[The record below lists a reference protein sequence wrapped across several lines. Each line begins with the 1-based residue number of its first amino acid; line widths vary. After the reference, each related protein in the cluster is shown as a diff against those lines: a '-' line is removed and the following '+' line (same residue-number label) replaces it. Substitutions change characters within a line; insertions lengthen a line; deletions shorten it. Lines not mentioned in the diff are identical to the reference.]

1 MEKRRFNNEEMERA
15 KRVNMRKYL
24 GLRKGQNILSPFRD
38 EKTPSFSI
46 YRNKDTGHWQ
56 GKDHGGRTEPYDAI
70 AIVQSMEKVDFVT
83 AVKSLLAFAEGQETT
98 ERREHDTNIDSGQN
112 SSPEGSR
119 MAQEKKNINYE
130 WLEDN
135 KEGLEYLKNVRKIS
149 PGVIEKIKD
158 KIKVVDV
165 IIEKNDGT
173 YRNRMIAFPTLGGWI
188 CRSINNASPVRK
200 HIIGQ
205 SGLTTISN
213 PNARNVYIFESCI
226 DALSYESLNPTKNA
240 VLISLNSVSNYKKLA
255 ELSLQGRTL
264 NLCLDNDAAGWEA
277 VEKIKEMF
285 PVNTNVMKYLQIL
298 ECKDVNDVL
307 INQHF
312 VNRMEKKREKN
323 DVSDIMNPTDHIK
336 TCQHKNMSI

>member
-1 MEKRRFNNEEMERA
+1 MEKRRFSSEDIEAA
-15 KRVNMRKYL
+15 KKVNLRKYL

-38 EKTPSFSI
+38 EKNPSFSI
-46 YRNKDTGHWQ
+46 YRNNITGNWQ

-70 AIVQSMEKVDFVT
+70 AIVQKIEGKGFVD
-83 AVKSLLAFAEGQETT
+83 AVKSLLAVAEGNRETKT
-98 ERREHDTNIDSGQN
+98 IQHDTNIVHAQN
-112 SSPEGSR
+112 NSPS
-119 MAQEKKNINYE
+119 QEKKNIKYE
-130 WLEDN
+130 WKEDN
-135 KEGLEYLKNVRKIS
+135 KEGLEYLQNVRKID
-149 PGVIEKIKD
+149 PEVLERIKD

-213 PNARNVYIFESCI
+213 PNARKVYIFESCI

-240 VLISLNSVSNYKKLA
+240 VLISLNSVSNYKKLL
-255 ELSLQGRTL
+255 ELPLQGKSL
-264 NLCLDNDAAGWEA
+264 NLCLDNDAAGWA
-277 VEKIKEMF
+277 SAEKIKEMF
-285 PVNTNVMKYLQIL
+285 PDNTVNTNIMEYLQIL
-298 ECKDVNDVL
+298 RCKDVNDVL